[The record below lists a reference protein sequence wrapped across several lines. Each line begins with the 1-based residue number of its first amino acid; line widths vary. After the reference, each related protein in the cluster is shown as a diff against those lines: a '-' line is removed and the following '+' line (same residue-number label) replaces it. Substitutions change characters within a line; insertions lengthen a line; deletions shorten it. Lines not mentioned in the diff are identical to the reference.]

1 MRRHSGV
8 CLVYSSDARCN
19 ATSDL
24 QQRRRKIPP
33 LFAAPRIRRDA
44 AGAPSSPQAAAL
56 LEVVHAGLEV
66 DLGALPLVG
75 RRRLALEELAD
86 EEAARE
92 AGDLAGGEDARRP

>member
-1 MRRHSGV
+1 V
-8 CLVYSSDARCN
+8 EA
-19 ATSDL
+19 
-24 QQRRRKIPP
+24 
-33 LFAAPRIRRDA
+33 
-44 AGAPSSPQAAAL
+44 
-56 LEVVHAGLEV
+56 EVVHAALEV

>member
-1 MRRHSGV
+1 M
-8 CLVYSSDARCN
+8 
-19 ATSDL
+19 
-24 QQRRRKIPP
+24 PP
-33 LFAAPRIRRDA
+33 APL
-44 AGAPSSPQAAAL
+44 PSPQAAAL

-92 AGDLAGGEDARRP
+92 AGDLAGGEDARCP